1 METIVLDT
9 NLLILFVVG
18 QASRRYIDKHKCLK
32 AFTCGDYDLLKSIL
46 SQASSIR
53 FTPNTLTET
62 SNLLKR
68 IDEPARSEIF
78 RKFAEM
84 IDRFDETYVESR
96 IGARQTEFVRL
107 GLTDS
112 ILLLLS
118 GNPSLVLVTADLGL
132 YLAAAGRRLN
142 VVNFN
147 HHREANSS

>member
-1 METIVLDT
+1 VETIVLDT
-9 NLLILFVVG
+9 NLLILLVVG
-18 QASRRYIDKHKCLK
+18 QASRCYIDKHKCLK
-32 AFTCGDYDLLKSIL
+32 AFTCCDYDLLKSIF

-68 IDEPARSEIF
+68 IDEPARSDIF
-78 RKFAEM
+78 RKFADM
-84 IDRFDETYVESR
+84 INLFDESYVESR
-96 IGARQTEFVRL
+96 FGARQTEFVRL

-132 YLAAAGRRLN
+132 YLAATGRRLN

-147 HHREANSS
+147 HQREANFS

>member
-1 METIVLDT
+1 VETIVLDT
-9 NLLILFVVG
+9 NLLILLVVG
-18 QASRRYIDKHKCLK
+18 QASRDYIVKHKCLK
-32 AFTCGDYDLLKSIL
+32 AFTCGDYDLLKTIL

-68 IDEPARSEIF
+68 IDEPARSDIF
-78 RKFAEM
+78 RKFAD
-84 IDRFDETYVESR
+84 IINLFDESYIESR
-96 IGARQTEFVRL
+96 FGARQTEFVRL

-118 GNPSLVLVTADLGL
+118 DNPSLVLVTADFGL
-132 YLAAAGRRLN
+132 YLAATGRGLN